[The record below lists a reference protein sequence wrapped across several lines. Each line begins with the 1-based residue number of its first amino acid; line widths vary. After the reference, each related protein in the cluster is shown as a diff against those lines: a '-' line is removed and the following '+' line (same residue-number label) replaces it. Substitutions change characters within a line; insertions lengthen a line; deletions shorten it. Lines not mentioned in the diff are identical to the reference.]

1 MSITFTRK
9 PYDYKLSYEQ
19 NQNAEPVTKT
29 IADGSV
35 LYCNK
40 ETRSI
45 MSDEW
50 GSFPFVHFIDAKG
63 YLSSQEIENSDT
75 ITVDV
80 NQDAYT
86 RYYNAQYQCALSKI
100 IETMEK
106 DAATINKGDTAHVYK
121 GRSGKGTIGKVVVVI
136 DAFYPI
142 SPWKSIPC
150 QKLAIATSDRM
161 GPVVAKNGK
170 TYNNYL
176 DIVWAYDRNCEKI
189 NIPAID
195 MDAVRTEA
203 ARVALHAVDSLR
215 SSVKSHAEQAAKY
228 GRRYGTGIPVNTSQ
242 KAA

>member
-1 MSITFTRK
+1 MSITFTRC

-19 NQNAEPVTKT
+19 NQDATPITNT
-29 IADGSV
+29 IAEGSV
-35 LYCNK
+35 LYCN
-40 ETRSI
+40 EEYRRI

-50 GSFPFVHFIDAKG
+50 GLFPFVHFITSEG
-63 YLSSQEIENSDT
+63 TLSLQEIEKSDT

-86 RYYNAQYQCALSKI
+86 RYYNAQYKYALDKITEDTERDSKVI
-100 IETMEK
+100 R
-106 DAATINKGDTAHVYK
+106 KGDTAHVYK
-121 GRSGKGTIGKVVVVI
+121 GRSGTGTIGKVVVVI
-136 DAFYPI
+136 DANYPI

-150 QKLAIATSDRM
+150 HKLAIATSDRM

-176 DIVWAYDRNCEKI
+176 DIVWVYDRNCEKI

-195 MDAVRTEA
+195 MDLVCTEA
-203 ARVALHAVDSLR
+203 ARVALHSVDSLR
-215 SSVKSHAEQAAKY
+215 ASVKSHADRAARFGY
-228 GRRYGTGIPVNTSQ
+228 RYGNQ